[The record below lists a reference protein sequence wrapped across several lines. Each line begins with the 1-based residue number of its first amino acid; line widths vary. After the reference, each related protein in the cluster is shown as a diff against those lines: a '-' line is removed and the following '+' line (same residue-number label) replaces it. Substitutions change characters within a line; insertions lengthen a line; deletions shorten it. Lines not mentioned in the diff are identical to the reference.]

1 MDYESIINPE
11 EARRNIAQLID
22 HTLLKPEAT
31 PADIIR
37 LCNEAM
43 EFQFA
48 AVCVNPAYIE
58 LGANCLYD
66 SKVALATV
74 IGFPLGAT
82 TTEIKAAEVTQAIE
96 RGATELDMVISLG
109 RLKAGDL
116 EYVEDDIHAVVDA
129 AEGNLVKVILETA
142 LLTDE
147 EKRTA
152 CRLALKAGAHFVKTS
167 TGFSK
172 GGATVEDVRL
182 MRTEVGD
189 DLGVKASGGIRTFAD
204 AMKMIAAGANRLGTS
219 AGVQIVQ
226 ESRDNQSDPR

>member
-1 MDYESIINPE
+1 MDYESIFNPE

-37 LCNEAM
+37 LCEDAK
-43 EFQFA
+43 EYQFA
-48 AVCVNPAYIE
+48 AVCLNPAFVE
-58 LGANCLYD
+58 LGANCLYN
-66 SKVALATV
+66 SKVNLATV
-74 IGFPLGAT
+74 IGFPLGANT
-82 TTEIKAAEVTQAIE
+82 IEIKAAEVTQAVE
-96 RGATELDMVISLG
+96 RGATELDMVINIG
-109 RLKAGDL
+109 HLKANDL

-129 AEGNLVKVILETA
+129 ANGNLVKVIIETA

-172 GGATVEDVRL
+172 SGATVEDVRL
-182 MRTEVGD
+182 MRMEVGD
-189 DLGVKASGGIRTFAD
+189 DMGVKASGGIRSFAD
-204 AMKMIAAGANRLGTS
+204 AMKMVAAGANRLGTS
-219 AGVQIVQ
+219 AGVQIVR
-226 ESRDNQSDPR
+226 ESKLL

>member
-129 AEGNLVKVILETA
+129 AEGNLVKSHPRNCTA
-142 LLTDE
+142 DRE
-147 EKRTA
+147 ENVPPAAWPSRP
-152 CRLALKAGAHFVKTS
+152 AHTFVKTS
-167 TGFSK
+167 TDS
-172 GGATVEDVRL
+172 A
-182 MRTEVGD
+182 
-189 DLGVKASGGIRTFAD
+189 KAEPPW
-204 AMKMIAAGANRLGTS
+204 KMCA
-219 AGVQIVQ
+219 
-226 ESRDNQSDPR
+226 